1 MNALTIYATSSDKFA
16 EKLQICFELQKSRS
30 LICENADVDLGLN
43 YTSRYVSAA
52 PKHLRT
58 HIRRIYFAIRR
69 GDCPRLVG
77 AIIDLFLVLR
87 GRGRSLVNRIIDQ
100 AEPLLDKKTLSD
112 LRKFADTSDFRFI
125 THLPLQ
131 YSVLVNG
138 SLSIS
143 PQCFNPAQFE
153 EQA

>member
-1 MNALTIYATSSDKFA
+1 MNTLNIPVSDSDRFA

-30 LICENADVDLGLN
+30 LICEHADSELGLC
-43 YTSRYVSAA
+43 YSSRYISAV

-58 HIRRIYFAIRR
+58 HIRRIYFAIRK
-69 GDCPRLVG
+69 GDSGRLTG
-77 AIIDLFLVLR
+77 ALIDLFLVLR
-87 GRGRSLVNRIIDQ
+87 GKGRALVNRVIDQ
-100 AEPLLDKKTLSD
+100 AEPLLDKSTLSA

-125 THLPLQ
+125 RNLPLQ

-153 EQA
+153 ECA

>member
-1 MNALTIYATSSDKFA
+1 MNALTIYASTPDKFA
-16 EKLQICFELQKSRS
+16 DKLQICFELQKSRS
-30 LICENADVDLGLN
+30 LICENADVELGLN
-43 YTSRYVSAA
+43 YTSRSVSAV
-52 PKHLRT
+52 PKQLRT

-69 GDCPRLVG
+69 GDKTRLTG
-77 AIIDLFLVLR
+77 AIVDLFLVLK
-87 GRGRSLVNRIIDQ
+87 GKGKALVNRVIDQ

-138 SLSIS
+138 SLSVS

-153 EQA
+153 ERV

>member
-1 MNALTIYATSSDKFA
+1 MNALTTPVYETDRFA

-30 LICENADVDLGLN
+30 LICEHADTDLGLN
-43 YTSRYVSAA
+43 YSSRYISAV

-58 HIRRIYFAIRR
+58 HIRRIYFAIRK
-69 GDCPRLVG
+69 GDSPRLVG
-77 AIIDLFLVLR
+77 ALIDLFLVLR
-87 GRGRSLVNRIIDQ
+87 GKGKALVNRVIDQ
-100 AEPLLDKKTLSD
+100 AEPLLDKQTLSA

-125 THLPLQ
+125 RSLPLE

-138 SLSIS
+138 SLSVS

-153 EQA
+153 ACA

>member
-1 MNALTIYATSSDKFA
+1 MNALNVPISDSDRFA

-30 LICENADVDLGLN
+30 LICEQADSELGLR
-43 YTSRYVSAA
+43 YSSRYISAV

-58 HIRRIYFAIRR
+58 HIRRIYFAIRK
-69 GDCPRLVG
+69 GDSGRLIG
-77 AIIDLFLVLR
+77 ALIDLFLVLR
-87 GRGRSLVNRIIDQ
+87 GKGSALVNRVIDQ
-100 AEPLLDKKTLSD
+100 AEPLLDKSTLSA

-125 THLPLQ
+125 RNLPLQ

-153 EQA
+153 ECA